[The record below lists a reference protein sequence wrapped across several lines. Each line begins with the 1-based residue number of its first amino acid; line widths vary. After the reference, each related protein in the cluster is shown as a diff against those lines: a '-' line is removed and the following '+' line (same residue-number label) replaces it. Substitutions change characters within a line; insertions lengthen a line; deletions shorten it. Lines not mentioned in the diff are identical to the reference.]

1 MYESL
6 TVVSTSFWSTEKS
19 VNMGTVLHDCLAHFS
34 SKYMLKEEQRQAV
47 LRLLEK
53 KRCCGGSIHGFWEKL
68 NLPIV
73 RGSQT
78 RTKSKRT
85 WYVLRR
91 HYDVSS
97 MIKWE
102 E

>member
-34 SKYMLKEEQRQAV
+34 SKYVLKEEQRQAV

-53 KRCCGGSIHGFWEKL
+53 KKMLWRFYPRVLGKVKFTNCSRQSNSNKEQKNVVRVASPLRCFI
-68 NLPIV
+68 
-73 RGSQT
+73 
-78 RTKSKRT
+78 
-85 WYVLRR
+85 
-91 HYDVSS
+91 YD
-97 MIKWE
+97 
-102 E
+102 